1 MAKKEKEINPLWG
14 GRFESGTDDLAQS
27 FSASI
32 DVDKRLFEVDIK
44 GSIAY
49 AEILNVANLINS
61 SELKKIKKGLNKI
74 LDEIKH
80 EKFNWDPSLEDVH
93 MNIEARLVKIAGTA
107 AKKIHTGRS
116 RNDQVATD
124 LRLFLKNQIDEILDL
139 TILLQKSLLKKADEN
154 TDTLMPG
161 LTHLQIAQPV
171 TFGHHLMAWF
181 EMLSRDYSRLEDA
194 KKRMDVMPLGSAA
207 LSGTRFNIDRK
218 FLAKKLGFVKISRN
232 SMDAVSDRD
241 FVLELASSLS
251 IVGIHLSRICEEII
265 IWSSSQY
272 SYIYLSDEVCTG
284 SSIMPQKKNPD
295 MAELIRGGAS
305 KTIANLMGL
314 LSLMKNLP
322 LTYNRDLQDDKEY
335 IFSSIDFT
343 KDSLKL
349 LSLIVDGMQ
358 PNIEKMKSDCFTG
371 QITATDLA
379 DYLVEKGIAFR
390 KAHEIVG
397 KIVAHA
403 EKKKVQIFELEI
415 SDLRK
420 FSKIINEDV
429 ANYLD
434 PQKTILSRKQVG
446 GTAPS
451 QVKKEI
457 KIAKKELIRKLS

>member
-14 GRFESGTDDLAQS
+14 SRFESGTDDLAQS

-32 DVDKRLFEVDIK
+32 DIDKRLFEVDIQ

-74 LDEIKH
+74 LDEIKQD
-80 EKFNWDPSLEDVH
+80 KFNWDPSLEDVH

-124 LRLFLKNQIDEILDL
+124 LRLFLKNQIDEILNS

-218 FLAKKLGFVKISRN
+218 FLAKKLGFEKISRN

-349 LSLIVDGMQ
+349 LSLIIDGMQ

-403 EKKKVQIFELEI
+403 EKKKAQIFELEI
-415 SDLRK
+415 SELRK

-429 ANYLD
+429 TNYLN

-457 KIAKKELIRKLS
+457 KIAKKELIRKQS

>member
-80 EKFNWDPSLEDVH
+80 DKFNWDPSLEDVH

-116 RNDQVATD
+116 RNDQIVTD

-218 FLAKKLGFVKISRN
+218 FLAKKLGFGEISRN

-349 LSLIVDGMQ
+349 LSLIIDGMQ
-358 PNIEKMKSDCFTG
+358 PNIEQMKSDCFTG

>member
-1 MAKKEKEINPLWG
+1 M
-14 GRFESGTDDLAQS
+14 
-27 FSASI
+27 
-32 DVDKRLFEVDIK
+32 
-44 GSIAY
+44 
-49 AEILNVANLINS
+49 
-61 SELKKIKKGLNKI
+61 
-74 LDEIKH
+74 
-80 EKFNWDPSLEDVH
+80 
-93 MNIEARLVKIAGTA
+93 
-107 AKKIHTGRS
+107 
-116 RNDQVATD
+116 
-124 LRLFLKNQIDEILDL
+124 
-139 TILLQKSLLKKADEN
+139 KKADEN

-218 FLAKKLGFVKISRN
+218 FLAKKLGFGEISRN

-251 IVGIHLSRICEEII
+251 IIGIHLSRICEEII

-415 SDLRK
+415 SDLKK

-457 KIAKKELIRKLS
+457 KIAKQELIRKQS

>member
-14 GRFESGTDDLAQS
+14 GRFKSGTDDLAQS

-32 DVDKRLFEVDIK
+32 DIDKRLFEVDIQ

-74 LDEIKH
+74 LDEIKRD
-80 EKFNWDPSLEDVH
+80 KFDWDSSLEDVH
-93 MNIEARLVKIAGTA
+93 MNIEAKLLKIAGTA

-124 LRLFLKNQIDEILDL
+124 LRLFLKNQIDEILNL

-218 FLAKKLGFVKISRN
+218 FLAKKLGFREISRN

-272 SYIYLSDEVCTG
+272 NYIYLPDEVCTG

-295 MAELIRGGAS
+295 VAELIRGGAS

-349 LSLIVDGMQ
+349 LSLIIDGMQ

-415 SDLRK
+415 SDLKK
-420 FSKIINEDV
+420 FCKIINEDV

-457 KIAKKELIRKLS
+457 KIAKKELIRKQS

>member
-32 DVDKRLFEVDIK
+32 DIDKRLFEVDIQ

-74 LDEIKH
+74 LDEIKRD
-80 EKFNWDPSLEDVH
+80 KFDWDSSLEDIH
-93 MNIEARLVKIAGTA
+93 MNIEAKLVKIAGTA

-124 LRLFLKNQIDEILDL
+124 LRLFLKNQIDEILNL

-154 TDTLMPG
+154 TDSLMPG

-218 FLAKKLGFVKISRN
+218 FLAKKLGFEKISRN

-343 KDSLKL
+343 KDGLKL
-349 LSLIVDGMQ
+349 LSLIIDGMQ

-415 SDLRK
+415 SDLKK

>member
-14 GRFESGTDDLAQS
+14 GRFKSGTDDLAQS

-32 DVDKRLFEVDIK
+32 DIDIRLLEVDIQ

-61 SELKKIKKGLNKI
+61 SELKRIKKGLNKI

-80 EKFNWDPSLEDVH
+80 DKFNWDPSLEDVH

-124 LRLFLKNQIDEILDL
+124 LRLFLKNQIDEILNL
-139 TILLQKSLLKKADEN
+139 TTLLQKSLLKKADEN

-218 FLAKKLGFVKISRN
+218 FLAKKLGFREISRN

-349 LSLIVDGMQ
+349 LSLIIDGMQ

-415 SDLRK
+415 SEFRR

-429 ANYLD
+429 TNYLN

-457 KIAKKELIRKLS
+457 KIA